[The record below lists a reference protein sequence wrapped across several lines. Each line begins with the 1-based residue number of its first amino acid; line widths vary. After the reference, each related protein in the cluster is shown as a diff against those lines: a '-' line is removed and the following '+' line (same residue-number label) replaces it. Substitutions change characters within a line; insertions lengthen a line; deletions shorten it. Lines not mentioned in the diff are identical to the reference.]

1 MNNEHP
7 EYLPAIV
14 ARADVR
20 PRGVSVV
27 FPNASHP
34 SSGSYRTQIV
44 VFGKRYYVWEG
55 ICAKAAFARDC
66 ALVAFYQYMRRY
78 KRASLWKDPQ
88 SLPLNYR
95 YFSIGDADL
104 PGQTRYHDERV
115 KYAALCYAVT
125 TGAQFYSPLF
135 DQGTRD
141 QIFDRVEAI
150 KKRIAATPQRQ
161 PPQSGPVA
169 TSDAYGFTIP
179 KPGDSQ
185 SLTARVRSVEQT
197 LCLVEQMVDGEAALS
212 ARLEALEARVA
223 ALEESIRRRP
233 GRLL

>member
-55 ICAKAAFARDC
+55 VCEKAAFARDC
-66 ALVAFYQYMRRY
+66 ALVAFYKYMRRY
-78 KRASLWKDPQ
+78 QRANLWRDPQ

-95 YFSIGDADL
+95 YFSIGHTDL
-104 PGQTRYHDERV
+104 PGQTHHHEERV

-125 TGAQFYSPLF
+125 TGAKFYSPLF

-150 KKRIAATPQRQ
+150 KKRIAAVPQPPTGEPLRPGSPQR
-161 PPQSGPVA
+161 PSLA
-169 TSDAYGFTIP
+169 T
-179 KPGDSQ
+179 
-185 SLTARVRSVEQT
+185 
-197 LCLVEQMVDGEAALS
+197 
-212 ARLEALEARVA
+212 RLDALEDSLRAVITRLD
-223 ALEESIRRRP
+223 ALEG
-233 GRLL
+233 GR

>member
-1 MNNEHP
+1 MNEHP

-14 ARADVR
+14 ARVDVR

-27 FPNASHP
+27 FPNTSRP

-55 ICAKAAFARDC
+55 VCAKAAFARDC
-66 ALVAFYQYMRRY
+66 ALVAFYKYMRRY
-78 KRASLWKDPQ
+78 KRANLWKDPQ

-150 KKRIAATPQRQ
+150 KKRIAAAPQRQ
-161 PPQSGPVA
+161 PSQPPSGQP
-169 TSDAYGFTIP
+169 
-179 KPGDSQ
+179 SQ
-185 SLTARVRSVEQT
+185 PEQRRPSLAERF
-197 LCLVEQMVDGEAALS
+197 
-212 ARLEALEARVA
+212 EALEARVT
-223 ALEESIRRRP
+223 ALETSTKEKS
-233 GRLL
+233 